1 MEWLEAAESVGG
13 EGGTHTFEIRQL
25 LSNMRE
31 EHDSQWRN
39 PADVVHRGK
48 YPNEEYFLERIQ
60 LGEIVRS
67 GRELRDMERGN
78 LQTMRGD
85 MASYKRLCQGE
96 TFLEEEFQDK
106 TCRLLSFH
114 PSFILGKYTTYNS

>member
-1 MEWLEAAESVGG
+1 M
-13 EGGTHTFEIRQL
+13 
-25 LSNMRE
+25 
-31 EHDSQWRN
+31 
-39 PADVVHRGK
+39 VHKGK

-67 GRELRDMERGN
+67 GRELRNMEREN

-106 TCRLLSFH
+106 TCRLFSFH
-114 PSFILGKYTTYNS
+114 PSFILGKYTTGQYQTSLLH

>member
-13 EGGTHTFEIRQL
+13 EEGTHTFEIRQL
-25 LSNMRE
+25 LSTMRE
-31 EHDSQWRN
+31 KHDLQWRD
-39 PADVVHRGK
+39 PADVVHKGK
-48 YPNEEYFLERIQ
+48 YPNEEYFVQRIQ

-67 GRELRDMERGN
+67 GRELRDMERN

-96 TFLEEEFQDK
+96 TFLEEEFQDR

-114 PSFILGKYTTYNS
+114 PSFILGAFTDTD